1 MVHGGGRSALEQWI
15 RRKPVPTSL
24 RIRTSDDET
33 NVVEINASS
42 SQKWKMAVESIK
54 AARAIAVEC
63 LDAKGRILRAR
74 ELEDEGA
81 DADPEEAAQR
91 QRSRQDRGDEE
102 GGPEAEPRQRDRAA
116 SAERKEMAQMLD
128 RYGDRLNEAFER
140 GADAAGKSHEALVA
154 LVGTLTAN
162 LNTAIVNLHTISTN
176 FAKTLTEYA
185 GVENGANPN
194 DQLMAQV
201 VAGAIARATGGGGKK
216 ADGD

>member
-1 MVHGGGRSALEQWI
+1 MIHGGGRGALEQWI
-15 RRKPVPTSL
+15 RKKPAPASL

-33 NVVEINASS
+33 NLIEINPRST
-42 SQKWKMAVESIK
+42 QKWKMAVESIR

-63 LDAKGRILRAR
+63 LDEKGRIIRAR

-81 DADPEEAAQR
+81 DADPNEAAQ
-91 QRSRQDRGDEE
+91 
-102 GGPEAEPRQRDRAA
+102 RQRDRAA
-116 SAERKEMAQMLD
+116 SSERKELASVLD

-154 LVGTLTAN
+154 LVGTLTQN

-176 FAKTLTEYA
+176 FAKTLTDAA
-185 GVENGANPN
+185 GVESHNPN

-201 VAGAIARATGGGGKK
+201 IAGAFARGNAAGGGKK
-216 ADGD
+216 ADD